1 MKKEVDKM
9 SQHEYIDPESGMKLR
24 KLAELK
30 PSAAQEYQESM
41 LNRVDYFSKQR
52 ESTFNSFVEN
62 TIVNSLK
69 ILLDLKVKVDEMLGD
84 NKEKFHDMIDKLL
97 LFGL

>member
-1 MKKEVDKM
+1 MAE
-9 SQHEYIDPESGMKLR
+9 IDPDTGLKIR
-24 KLAELK
+24 KLTKLK
-30 PSAAQEYQESM
+30 PTAAEEYQESM
-41 LNRVDYFSKQR
+41 VNRVDYFSKQR
-52 ESTFNSFVEN
+52 DSTFNSFVEN

-84 NKEKFHDMIDKLL
+84 NKEKVHDMIDKLL

>member
-1 MKKEVDKM
+1 M

-24 KLAELK
+24 KLTELK
-30 PSAAQEYQESM
+30 PTAAEEYQDAM

-52 ESTFNSFVEN
+52 DSTFNSFVEN

-69 ILLDLKVKVDEMLGD
+69 VLLDIKVKVDEMLGD
-84 NKEKFHDMIDKLL
+84 NKEKVHEMIDKLL

>member
-1 MKKEVDKM
+1 M
-9 SQHEYIDPESGMKLR
+9 SQHEYTDPETGMKLR
-24 KLAELK
+24 KLTELK
-30 PSAAQEYQESM
+30 PTAAEEYQEAM

-62 TIVNSLK
+62 TVVGSLK
-69 ILLDLKVKVDEMLGD
+69 VLLDLKVKFDEMLGD
-84 NKEKFHDMIDKLL
+84 NKEKVHEMIDKLL

>member
-1 MKKEVDKM
+1 M

-69 ILLDLKVKVDEMLGD
+69 ILLDLKVKLDEILGE
-84 NKEKFHDMIDKLL
+84 NKEKVHDMIDKLL